1 MTRRREDAEVKR
13 EHSLTSIV
21 GTDAEYCQLITLP
34 SIRGDACGWLGIP
47 AVWNWNPTK
56 RETHNFHP
64 LQIRENIGSSL
75 LANQRGT

>member
-1 MTRRREDAEVKR
+1 MLKLKR
-13 EHSLTSIV
+13 GALV
-21 GTDAEYCQLITLP
+21 NEYCWNRRGVLP
-34 SIRGDACGWLGIP
+34 IDYIKLRLGAMPAAGWAYRQFGD
-47 AVWNWNPTK
+47 WNPTK